1 MSMIG
6 NQIGVIFTVDEA
18 IRLKRYI
25 DVIGEKDEGILA
37 FLDGQRENKVID
49 VYDALWQVERDEQED
64 KK

>member
-25 DVIGEKDEGILA
+25 DVIGEKGEGDYFYKA
-37 FLDGQRENKVID
+37 QHAHAVSD
-49 VYDALWQVERDEQED
+49 VYDALWQVERDEQE
-64 KK
+64 KRS